1 MAREVDFRISP
12 KKMYWIDMP
21 SDILSVK
28 ERIELLL
35 ADVQIRRLPS
45 ELLHQALPEDAVDS
59 AFLYNFD
66 QIVAKNRMQK
76 NQSAKVLAAKYADYI
91 RAHHPGRA
99 LVHTTMLDT
108 EIARTFRMADIPYLE
123 KNIDVKSEVVATMHQ
138 IIKILFRNDPK
149 LRRKYLRLELMED
162 KKYPIRLYSHRFK
175 EIKNVQGFVKDISL
189 NGVGLSLEVR
199 DDYKHFHLK
208 DPVGFT
214 LEIERFMFAL
224 HFGFVTRVFL
234 ERNELGISFNVFN
247 RKMITEE
254 NAAKINQQLQV
265 WLRDFA
271 IAR

>member
-1 MAREVDFRISP
+1 MARELDLRISP
-12 KKMYWIDMP
+12 KRVYWVDMP
-21 SDILSVK
+21 LDILSVK
-28 ERIELLL
+28 DRTELLL

-45 ELLHQALPEDAVDS
+45 ESLIEALPEDAAEA

-66 QIVAKNRMQK
+66 QIVAKNRTQK
-76 NQSAKVLAAKYADYI
+76 NHSAKVLAPKYADYI
-91 RAHHPGRA
+91 RAHHPDRA

-123 KNIDVKSEVVATMHQ
+123 KNIDVKSELVVTMLQ
-138 IIKILFRNDPK
+138 IVKILFRNDPK
-149 LRRKYLRLELMED
+149 LRRKYLRLELVED
-162 KKYPIRLYSHRFK
+162 KKYPVRLHSHRFK

-189 NGVGLSLEVR
+189 NGVGLSLELGE
-199 DDYKHFHLK
+199 DYKHFHLK

-214 LEIERFMFAL
+214 LEIERFTFAVY
-224 HFGFVTRVFL
+224 FGFVTRVFS

-247 RKMITEE
+247 RKMVTEA
-254 NAAKINQQLQV
+254 NAVKINQQLQV